1 MTIEYTTRSKL
12 ESLALSIPQVY
23 TKLLLASPESE
34 YILATE
40 EKFPSSY
47 FVAAIALNGI
57 VDWVSDESYREAIQ
71 KFVDESK

>member
-12 ESLALSIPQVY
+12 ESLSLSIPQIY
-23 TKLLLASPESE
+23 TKLLLADEESE

-47 FVAAIALNGI
+47 FVAAIILHGEI
-57 VDWVSDESYREAIQ
+57 TWISDEDYRETVQ
-71 KFVDESK
+71 NFVDESK